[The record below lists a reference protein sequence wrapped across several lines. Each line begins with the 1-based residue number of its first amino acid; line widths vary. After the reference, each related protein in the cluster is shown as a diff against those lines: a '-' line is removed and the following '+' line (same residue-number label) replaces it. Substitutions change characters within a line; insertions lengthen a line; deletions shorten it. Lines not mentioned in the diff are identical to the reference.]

1 MNDNINFEPP
11 CNINGLQGQLLANV
25 PMAKYTTWR
34 VGGVADWLYKPAH
47 LGDLVQFM
55 ERIPQDIPIFYL
67 GLGSNILVR
76 DAGIRGI
83 VILTA
88 GTIQQLKLLSRAQ
101 LYVEAGVS
109 CAKVAKFA
117 AKTQLGGAEF
127 LAGIPGTMGGALA
140 MNAGAWG
147 GETWNLVHS
156 VTVLKRNGQLHR
168 RVASDFKIGY
178 RQVQGLN
185 SAWFVTATL
194 QLNPQA
200 DSNIADNIK
209 QLLQQRNASQP
220 IGLACAGSV
229 FRNPPGDYAA
239 RLIDNLGLKG
249 YSIGGACVSPKHA
262 NFIINQGNA
271 TAYDIEQLIQFIQ
284 NKVAENTGI
293 NLIPE
298 VHIIGSA

>member
-1 MNDNINFEPP
+1 MNNNINSKLP
-11 CNINGLQGQLLANV
+11 CNINGLQGQLLADV

-34 VGGVADWLYKPAH
+34 VGGLADWLYKPAH
-47 LGDLVQFM
+47 LGDLLQFM
-55 ERIPQDIPIFYL
+55 ERIPQDMPVFYL

-76 DAGIRGI
+76 DAGIRGV

-88 GTIQQLKLLSRAQ
+88 GAIQQLKLLAGAK

-109 CAKVAKFA
+109 CAKVAKIA
-117 AKTQLGGAEF
+117 AKSQLGGAEF

-156 VTVLKRNGQLHR
+156 VTILKRNGQLYKR
-168 RVASDFKIGY
+168 TASDFKIGY
-178 RQVQGLN
+178 RQVQGLD
-185 SAWFVTATL
+185 SALFVTATL
-194 QLNPQA
+194 QLNPQP
-200 DSNIADNIK
+200 DLEVRDKIK

-249 YSIGGACVSPKHA
+249 YSIGGACISAKHA

-271 TAYDIEQLIQFIQ
+271 TAQDIEQLIQFVQ
-284 NKVAENTGI
+284 AKVAENTGI

-298 VHIIGSA
+298 VHILG

>member
-1 MNDNINFEPP
+1 MNNNVNSKLP
-11 CNINGLQGQLLANV
+11 CNINGLQGQLLADV

-34 VGGVADWLYKPAH
+34 VGGLADWLYKPAH
-47 LGDLVQFM
+47 LGDLLQFM
-55 ERIPQDIPIFYL
+55 ERIPQDMPIFYL

-76 DAGIRGI
+76 DAGIRGV

-88 GTIQQLKLLSRAQ
+88 GAIQQLKLLAGAK

-109 CAKVAKFA
+109 CAKVAKIA
-117 AKTQLGGAEF
+117 AKSQLGGAEF

-156 VTVLKRNGQLHR
+156 VTILKRNGQLYKR
-168 RVASDFKIGY
+168 TASDFKIGY
-178 RQVQGLN
+178 RQVQGLD
-185 SAWFVTATL
+185 SALFVTATL
-194 QLNPQA
+194 QLNPQP
-200 DSNIADNIK
+200 DLEVRDKIK

-249 YSIGGACVSPKHA
+249 YSIGGACISAKHA

-271 TAYDIEQLIQFIQ
+271 TAQDIEQLIQFVQ
-284 NKVAENTGI
+284 AKVAENTGI

-298 VHIIGSA
+298 VHILG

>member
-1 MNDNINFEPP
+1 MNNNVNSKLP
-11 CNINGLQGQLLANV
+11 CNINGLQGQLLADV

-34 VGGVADWLYKPAH
+34 VGGLADWLYKPAH
-47 LGDLVQFM
+47 LGDLLQFM
-55 ERIPQDIPIFYL
+55 ERIPQDMPVFYL

-76 DAGIRGI
+76 DAGIRGV

-88 GTIQQLKLLSRAQ
+88 GAIQQLKLLAGAK

-109 CAKVAKFA
+109 CAKVAKIA
-117 AKTQLGGAEF
+117 AKSQLGGAEF

-156 VTVLKRNGQLHR
+156 VTILKRNGQLYKR
-168 RVASDFKIGY
+168 TASDFKIGY
-178 RQVQGLN
+178 RQVQGLD
-185 SAWFVTATL
+185 SALFVTATL
-194 QLNPQA
+194 QLNPQP
-200 DSNIADNIK
+200 DLEVRDKIK

-229 FRNPPGDYAA
+229 FRNPPDDYAA

-249 YSIGGACVSPKHA
+249 YSIGGACISAKHA

-271 TAYDIEQLIQFIQ
+271 TAQDIEQLIQFVQ
-284 NKVAENTGI
+284 AKVAENTGI

-298 VHIIGSA
+298 VHILG